1 MTSAP
6 DRPARTRG
14 RESSGEDAGSPAGRS
29 RWPADSGSTAGRGG
43 ETSAALL
50 RAAVELFAERGY
62 GETPVPELARRAGVA
77 VGTVYR
83 YVPSKQALVN
93 LVYRHGKTGL
103 AARLPLD
110 DDVGVDEVG
119 VDEVGVDEPW
129 RARFDRWWHGLWT
142 FGLEEPA
149 LFLFVETHH
158 HDPYLDDESRA
169 VAARLDSAAED
180 FVQAG
185 QHAGAFRGGNP
196 ARLVAM
202 VMGCFVGLLRSGP
215 LDPAD
220 RQATADAAWALL
232 RAPD

>member
-1 MTSAP
+1 MTSVPGRA
-6 DRPARTRG
+6 ARAHG
-14 RESSGEDAGSPAGRS
+14 QGPPSEDAASSDGAPPRSPAPRRS
-29 RWPADSGSTAGRGG
+29 PAPGSTAGRGG

-103 AARLPLD
+103 AARLPLREND
-110 DDVGVDEVG
+110 GIDES
-119 VDEVGVDEPW
+119 W
-129 RARFDRWWHGLWT
+129 RARFDRWWHGLWA

-169 VAARLDSAAED
+169 VAARLDSAAEG

-196 ARLVAM
+196 AHLVAM